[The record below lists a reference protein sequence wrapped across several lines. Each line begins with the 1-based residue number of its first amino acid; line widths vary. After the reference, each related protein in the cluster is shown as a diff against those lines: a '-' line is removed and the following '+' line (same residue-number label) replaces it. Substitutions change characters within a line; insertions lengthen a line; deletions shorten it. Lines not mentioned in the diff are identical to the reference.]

1 MREFRAN
8 LTRERFPI
16 DGRSGLVGNGRKGA
30 GQNNNNGELFH
41 AGMLS
46 RGILIAMRSLTLA
59 IGITLAVTSCSPRTT
74 PPESAGQ
81 RTLNI
86 AVIPQGSTHE
96 FWKSIHAGAIKA
108 SRDIEA
114 SSGIKANILWKAPL
128 REDDREQQI
137 QVVEGFLGN
146 TVDRINGI
154 VLAPFDRRALVRPI
168 DEAKRAGIPTVVV
181 DSGLDYDDVVS
192 FLASN
197 NYHGGELAA
206 DQMAKVLDGKGKV
219 LLLRYQEGV
228 ASTEAREKG
237 FVDRIKNYPG
247 IELIS
252 SNQFAGATRD
262 TAKRAAETMLNRYG
276 DQLQGIFTP
285 NESSTYGT
293 LLALEDLKKQ
303 GRIKFIGFDTSDAF
317 IAALR
322 DGKMQGLIVQNPF
335 RMGELGVNTIVN
347 HLLGKP
353 VEKNVDTGVQLISP
367 DNLDAPESQQLLHPP
382 LDKYL
387 S

>member
-1 MREFRAN
+1 
-8 LTRERFPI
+8 
-16 DGRSGLVGNGRKGA
+16 
-30 GQNNNNGELFH
+30 
-41 AGMLS
+41 
-46 RGILIAMRSLTLA
+46 MRSLTIA
-59 IGITLAVTSCSPRTT
+59 IGIALVIASCSSKTT
-74 PPESAGQ
+74 APEPAGQ

-108 SRDIEA
+108 SRDIET
-114 SSGIKANILWKAPL
+114 SSGIKVNILWKAPL

-262 TAKRAAETMLNRYG
+262 TAKRAAETMLTRYG

-303 GRIKFIGFDTSDAF
+303 GKIKFIGFDTSDAF